1 MKKKT
6 KAARISKFLNAN
18 MKGNAG
24 GAICEFIRWRDMSK
38 RLAESKVTAMDY
50 LAGNLTE
57 QCRCGEVREL
67 ESFLRHLIFRRAEF
81 IEIADK
87 YAMDETPRKRR
98 APAS

>member
-18 MKGNAG
+18 MKGNVG
-24 GAICEFIRWRDMSK
+24 GTICEFIRRRDMSK

-67 ESFLRHLIFRRAEF
+67 
-81 IEIADK
+81 
-87 YAMDETPRKRR
+87 
-98 APAS
+98 